1 MQSQHETARFRIG
14 AIAPNVGNLKQYG
27 DMCEETLDA
36 LAPDFDPRWPGQ
48 EKIEVRVCTK
58 PREFAEATELPSHT
72 TMAVALPETGQ
83 MILNGEPLLT
93 VSAEERFRTVG
104 HEMVHLLL
112 GRIGEGKVRVPAWL
126 HEGLAQT
133 VTGEASQ
140 SAQIRLAWAYIR
152 HSLIPIKDLSDNFPY
167 GKPKAELAYAESASF
182 TRFMAA
188 KQFSFTAPT
197 DLFRYMLARPA
208 KAREIVLFLDYPP
221 NIELLEIEW
230 RHQSAGAR
238 NWFYIITSGTLGWTL
253 VVLLFLAAYV
263 RKRLRARRV
272 MADWD
277 PWEREDDPWESD
289 ADAAWDEEHSPR
301 KKKPGEKNEAE
312 EGRHEQKDESNRKD
326 DMDQR

>member
-1 MQSQHETARFRIG
+1 MQSQYETARFRIG

-27 DMCEETLDA
+27 NMCEETLDA

-93 VSAEERFRTVG
+93 VSSEERFRTVG

-152 HSLIPIKDLSDNFPY
+152 HTLIPIKDLSDNFPY

-188 KQFSFTAPT
+188 KQFSFTTPT

-221 NIELLEIEW
+221 NIEPLEIEW

-289 ADAAWDEEHSPR
+289 ADEAWDEEHSPR
-301 KKKPGEKNEAE
+301 KKKEREKKEAE
-312 EGRHEQKDESNRKD
+312 EGRHEQKGESDRMD
-326 DMDQR
+326 DQDQR